1 MKRVTMREK
10 IERAVILTLILV
22 FIAFGVAGYGAKN
35 GSTVTIEDSL
45 GRSVTVPEEV
55 ERIVGVEAGALRLI
69 TYLEATN
76 LVVGVENF
84 EKRDEKRPYR
94 LAHPELA
101 ELPSVGPIHG
111 GDPELLVSVR
121 PDVIFWTY
129 TTRGKANDLQAK
141 TGIPV
146 IGLNYGGPRSM
157 KRDDFYSTLRLMG
170 RVLDREERAE
180 KVIQFLNDEI
190 EMLHSKV
197 DSEEES
203 GPSAFVGGIG
213 YRGAHGI
220 VSTEPAYPP
229 FNFLG
234 VNNVAGELGLEHAM
248 INEEKL
254 LQWDPDYLFVDE
266 AGLSLVKRDLKEPK
280 FKGLSAVRSGRVFGL
295 LPYNY
300 YTTNFGTVLADT
312 YYIGKLIYPE
322 AFKGV
327 EPEKEADR
335 IYEFLVGEPVYSE
348 MEGIFGG
355 FGKIDL
361 ND

>member
-1 MKRVTMREK
+1 MRGK
-10 IERAVILTLILV
+10 IDRAVILSRI
-22 FIAFGVAGYGAKN
+22 FACIAFTVAAY

-45 GRSVTVPEEV
+45 GRSVTVPGEV

-84 EKRDEKRPYR
+84 EKRDRKRPYR
-94 LAHPELA
+94 LAHPELG

-146 IGLNYGGPRSM
+146 IGLNYGGPRSVT
-157 KRDDFYSTLRLMG
+157 RDDFYSTLRLMG
-170 RVLDREERAE
+170 EVLDREERAE
-180 KVIQFLNDEI
+180 EVIEFINDEI
-190 EMLHSKV
+190 ETLRGKV
-197 DSEEES
+197 EGGDES

-234 VNNVAGELGLEHAM
+234 VDNVAGDLGFDHAM

-266 AGLSLVKRDLKEPK
+266 AGLSLVKKDLKEPR
-280 FKGLSAVRSGRVFGL
+280 FKRLSAVRADRVFGL

-312 YYIGKLIYPE
+312 YYIGKLIYPG

-327 EPEKEADR
+327 DPEEEANR
-335 IYEFLVGEPVYSE
+335 IYDFLVGKPVYSE
-348 MEGIFGG
+348 MEEIFGG
-355 FGKIDL
+355 FGKIDF

>member
-1 MKRVTMREK
+1 MRRK
-10 IERAVILTLILV
+10 IERTVILSFIFA
-22 FIAFGVAGYGAKN
+22 FIAFTVAIY

-45 GRSVTVPEEV
+45 GRSVKVPEEV
-55 ERIVGVEAGALRLI
+55 ERIVGVEAGALRMI
-69 TYLEATN
+69 TYLEATDM
-76 LVVGVENF
+76 VVGVENF
-84 EKRDEKRPYR
+84 EKRDRKRPYR
-94 LAHPELA
+94 LAHPELG
-101 ELPSVGPIHG
+101 ELPSIGPIHG
-111 GDPELLVSVR
+111 GDPELLVSAR

-157 KRDDFYSTLRLMG
+157 TRDDFYSTLRLMG
-170 RVLDREERAE
+170 KVLDREKRAE
-180 KVIQFLNDEI
+180 EVIEFINDEI
-190 EMLHSKV
+190 VKLRGKV
-197 DSEEES
+197 GGGEES

-234 VNNVAGELGLEHAM
+234 VDNVAGELGLDHAM

-266 AGLSLVKRDLKEPK
+266 AGLSLVKKDLREPR
-280 FKGLSAVRSGRVFGL
+280 FKGLSAVRSGKVFGL

-300 YTTNFGTVLADT
+300 YTTNFGTVLADA
-312 YYIGKLIYPE
+312 YYIGKLIYPG
-322 AFKGV
+322 AFKGMD
-327 EPEKEADR
+327 PEEEADR
-335 IYEFLVGEPVYSE
+335 IYDFLVGKPVYSE
-348 MEGIFGG
+348 MEEIFGG
-355 FGKIDL
+355 FGKIDF

>member
-1 MKRVTMREK
+1 MRRK
-10 IERAVILTLILV
+10 VERTVILSFIFA
-22 FIAFGVAGYGAKN
+22 FIAFTVVIY
-35 GSTVTIEDSL
+35 GSTVTVEDSL
-45 GRSVTVPEEV
+45 GRSVKVPEEV
-55 ERIVGVEAGALRLI
+55 ERIVGVEAGALRMI
-69 TYLEATN
+69 TYLEATD

-84 EKRDEKRPYR
+84 EKRDRKRPYR
-94 LAHPELA
+94 LAHPELG

-111 GDPELLVSVR
+111 GDPELLVSAR

-129 TTRGKANDLQAK
+129 TTRGKANDLQVK

-157 KRDDFYSTLRLMG
+157 TRGDFYSTLRLMG
-170 RVLDREERAE
+170 KVLDREKRAE
-180 KVIQFLNDEI
+180 EVIEFINDEI
-190 EMLHSKV
+190 VTLRGKV
-197 DSEEES
+197 EGGEES

-234 VNNVAGELGLEHAM
+234 VDNVAGELGLDHAM

-266 AGLSLVKRDLKEPK
+266 AGLSLVKKDLREPK
-280 FKGLSAVRSGRVFGL
+280 FKGLSAVRSGKVFGL

-300 YTTNFGTVLADT
+300 YTTNFGTVLADA
-312 YYIGKLIYPE
+312 YYIGKLIYPG
-322 AFKGV
+322 AFKGMD
-327 EPEKEADR
+327 PEEEADR
-335 IYEFLVGEPVYSE
+335 IYDFLVGKPVYSE
-348 MEGIFGG
+348 MEEIFGG
-355 FGKIDL
+355 FGKIDF

>member
-1 MKRVTMREK
+1 MRRK
-10 IERAVILTLILV
+10 VERTVILSFIFA
-22 FIAFGVAGYGAKN
+22 FIAFTVVIY
-35 GSTVTIEDSL
+35 GSTVTVEDSL
-45 GRSVTVPEEV
+45 GRSVKVPEEV
-55 ERIVGVEAGALRLI
+55 KRIVGVEAGALRMI
-69 TYLEATN
+69 TYLEATD

-84 EKRDEKRPYR
+84 EKRDRKRPYR
-94 LAHPELA
+94 LAHPELG

-111 GDPELLVSVR
+111 GDPELLVSAR

-129 TTRGKANDLQAK
+129 TTRGKANDLQVK

-157 KRDDFYSTLRLMG
+157 TRDDFYSTLRLMG
-170 RVLDREERAE
+170 KVLDREKRAE
-180 KVIQFLNDEI
+180 EVIEFINDEI
-190 EMLHSKV
+190 VTLRGKV
-197 DSEEES
+197 EGGEES

-234 VNNVAGELGLEHAM
+234 VDNVAGELGLDHAM

-266 AGLSLVKRDLKEPK
+266 AGLSLVKKDLREPK
-280 FKGLSAVRSGRVFGL
+280 FKGLSAVRSGKVFGL

-300 YTTNFGTVLADT
+300 YTTNFGTVLADA
-312 YYIGKLIYPE
+312 YYIGKLIYPG
-322 AFKGV
+322 AFKGMD
-327 EPEKEADR
+327 PEEEADR
-335 IYEFLVGEPVYSE
+335 IYDFLVGKPVYSE
-348 MEGIFGG
+348 MEEIFGG
-355 FGKIDL
+355 FGKIDF

>member
-1 MKRVTMREK
+1 MK
-10 IERAVILTLILV
+10 ERIGKAVILLLA
-22 FIAFGVAGYGAKN
+22 IAFIGFVFSGYRVEGE
-35 GSTVTIEDSL
+35 SMTVEDSL
-45 GRSVTVPEEV
+45 GRMVTMPEDV

-76 LVVGVENF
+76 LVVGVEDF
-84 EKRDEKRPYR
+84 EKRDRKRPYR
-94 LAHPELA
+94 LAHPELG
-101 ELPSVGPIHG
+101 ELPSIGPIHG
-111 GDPELLVSVR
+111 GDPELLVSAR

-129 TTRGKANDLQAK
+129 TTRGKANDLKAK

-157 KRDDFYSTLRLMG
+157 TRDDFYSSLRLMG
-170 RVLDREERAE
+170 KVLDREKRAE
-180 KVIQFLNDEI
+180 EVIRFINDEI
-190 EMLHSKV
+190 ETLRGKV
-197 DSEEES
+197 DGGKES

-254 LQWDPDYLFVDE
+254 LQWNPDYLFVDE
-266 AGLSLVKRDLKEPK
+266 AGLSLVKRDLRESM
-280 FKGLSAVRSGRVFGL
+280 FKGLSAVKEGKVFGL

-312 YYIGKLIYPE
+312 YFIGKLVYPG
-322 AFKGV
+322 AFEGLD
-327 EPEKEADR
+327 PEEEADR
-335 IYEFLVGEPVYSE
+335 IYDFLVGKPVYSE
-348 MEGIFGG
+348 MEEIFGG
-355 FGKIDL
+355 FEKIEF
-361 ND
+361 NN